1 MARLENLLGAQSLAV
16 ADRLLAGAGSAVGP
30 GPGTAGPG
38 RPGPGA
44 HGPSSSECSAL
55 VTLLAHP
62 GRTLGWLG
70 EVLGLTSSGVTRLVD
85 RLVTAGWVARSAGTD
100 ARQRQLVLTADGAAR
115 AQRMLDAR
123 ENELARVLGALSE
136 PERASLESLLDK
148 IVAGLADDRRTAL
161 QVCRLCDREAC
172 CLGRDCPLEHTVPVD
187 E

>member
-1 MARLENLLGAQSLAV
+1 MPRLENLLGAQSLAV

-30 GPGTAGPG
+30 
-38 RPGPGA
+38 PGPGA
-44 HGPSSSECSAL
+44 HGLSNSECSAL

-100 ARQRQLVLTADGAAR
+100 ARSRQLVLTAEGSAQ
-115 AQRMLDAR
+115 AQRMLEAR
-123 ENELARVLGALSE
+123 EKELARVLGALSAR
-136 PERASLESLLDK
+136 ERATLESLLDK
-148 IVAGLADDRRTAL
+148 IVANLTDERRTAL

-172 CLGRDCPLEHTVPVD
+172 CGNGRDCPLAHTVPA
-187 E
+187 EHRAR